1 MKLNIHRPFSY
12 RIASTHI
19 DYDFTELR
27 KDKRIV
33 GVSPKNIND
42 TSKYTEKEFVEK
54 YFRILEYYPDL
65 KKLLLDAFHVFSSQ
79 IHPDKKFALSTSWKA
94 EVVDGEN
101 FTYHNHTNCVYS
113 AVLYHDTYDENSA
126 VLSLENPIKIG
137 SDLCCKDEEIAHLRP
152 YTGGL
157 YIFPSQIWHSTSTQK
172 GGVPRYSLAC
182 NFVLTDPIYNFDS
195 SLDLSWLSS

>member
-1 MKLNIHRPFSY
+1 MPN
-12 RIASTHI
+12 
-19 DYDFTELR
+19 
-27 KDKRIV
+27 
-33 GVSPKNIND
+33 
-42 TSKYTEKEFVEK
+42 
-54 YFRILEYYPDL
+54 
-65 KKLLLDAFHVFSSQ
+65 
-79 IHPDKKFALSTSWKA
+79 
-94 EVVDGEN
+94 
-101 FTYHNHTNCVYS
+101 
-113 AVLYHDTYDENSA
+113 ENSA